1 MMPWSAPA
9 ENKPSVSP
17 GAALLCAECDSA
29 QVYLSAWYV
38 LIVAGQCVTL
48 LGLLRMNEPDVS
60 DSPPV
65 SARLYLCIGMA
76 AKDRRQTHP
85 KWTQP
90 VGLSLGE
97 HTMTKK
103 GPAVI
108 ASPCLMWFDDGSS
121 LAPRWET
128 DELSGLKQR
137 REIDTSGLHIGNIR
151 DTSVCLAT
159 AAQVV
164 TWWLL
169 CFSFEHTQRSIT
181 RVKQSRKVSAPP
193 RATTSPISIPAPC

>member
-1 MMPWSAPA
+1 MGQETVTVVGVRDRGMMPRSAPA

-48 LGLLRMNEPDVS
+48 LGLLQMNEPDVS

-85 KWTQP
+85 
-90 VGLSLGE
+90 E
-97 HTMTKK
+97 
-103 GPAVI
+103 
-108 ASPCLMWFDDGSS
+108 
-121 LAPRWET
+121 
-128 DELSGLKQR
+128 
-137 REIDTSGLHIGNIR
+137 
-151 DTSVCLAT
+151 
-159 AAQVV
+159 
-164 TWWLL
+164 
-169 CFSFEHTQRSIT
+169 
-181 RVKQSRKVSAPP
+181 
-193 RATTSPISIPAPC
+193 